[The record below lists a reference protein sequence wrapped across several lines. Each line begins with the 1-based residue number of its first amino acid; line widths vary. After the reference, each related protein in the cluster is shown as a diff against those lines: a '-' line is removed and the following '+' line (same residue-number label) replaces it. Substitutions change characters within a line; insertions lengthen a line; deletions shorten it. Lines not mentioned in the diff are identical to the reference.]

1 MPDGDKP
8 SRESMR
14 EVKKE
19 YEARRQAEKERAKQ
33 ADRYWAEQTGRASR
47 STGSSRRGLLIGAA
61 AVAAVGGLALTAVLH
76 VGPFASASSAPA
88 AAGTSSAAPSSSLS
102 PTPSGASP
110 SPSTD
115 DGTDPKVV
123 AAFQDSPAKAWSVGA
138 VGIVAPK
145 GRQVGIYRPR
155 QVSDAYAR
163 TSAYLKVALLDPRVV
178 YRAKLDPVFA
188 VLGTSSTRWLKQ
200 QQALG
205 TASKGKQGIGWDEVA
220 NRYHVGDWKASPEI
234 RVKGRMSATQD
245 SQGQLVVH
253 FVYVAAYWLV
263 PSKGGAAR
271 TVAIRRTGE
280 VYFMGNGTR
289 RVTPPNYGGSSYTS
303 TASVCGSSWPYRDFV
318 EAWTDPRGV
327 DIVSPSP
334 INTSFDAGDL
344 DATDPT
350 GCFHDTS
357 GFGG

>member
-1 MPDGDKP
+1 VPDGEKP

-19 YEARRQAEKERAKQ
+19 YEARRKAEKERAEQ
-33 ADRYWAEQTGRASR
+33 ADRYWAEQSGRATR
-47 STGSSRRGLLIGAA
+47 SSGSNRTGPLIGAVA
-61 AVAAVGGLALTAVLH
+61 VVAAGGVALTALLH
-76 VGPFASASSAPA
+76 VGPFASASSATA
-88 AAGTSSAAPSSSLS
+88 AAGTTTAAPSSSLS
-102 PTPSGASP
+102 PTPSGASA
-110 SPSTD
+110 SPSAD

-123 AAFQDSPAKAWSVGA
+123 AAFGDSPAKSWKVGA
-138 VGIVAPK
+138 AGIVAPK

-188 VLGTSSTRWLKQ
+188 VLGTATTQWLKQ
-200 QQALG
+200 QHARG
-205 TASKGKQGIGWDEVA
+205 TATKGKQGIAWDWIA
-220 NRYHVGDWKASPEI
+220 NRFHVGDWKASPEI
-234 RVKGRMSATQD
+234 RLKGRMRATQN
-245 SQGQLVVH
+245 SRGELVVH

-263 PSKGGAAR
+263 PAKGGAAR
-271 TVAIRRTGE
+271 TVAIRRTGDI
-280 VYFMGNGTR
+280 YFVGNGSR
-289 RVTPPNYGGSSYTS
+289 RVTPPNYGGSTWTS
-303 TASVCGSSWPYRDFV
+303 TASVCGASWPYRDFV
-318 EAWTDPRGV
+318 EAWTDPRSV
-327 DIVSPSP
+327 DVVSPSP

-344 DATDPT
+344 DAPDPT